1 MNSLSAPTTGGS
13 WGVFSAGGLPCGDEC
28 LDGSLSRAAMFFTRL
43 RAYIA
48 EFRQMQQ
55 LQRELPE
62 KLRVLQE
69 QVKASESAASAQR
82 ELQVKR

>member
-1 MNSLSAPTTGGS
+1 
-13 WGVFSAGGLPCGDEC
+13 
-28 LDGSLSRAAMFFTRL
+28 MFFTRL

-48 EFRQMQQ
+48 EFRQMLQ

>member
-1 MNSLSAPTTGGS
+1 M
-13 WGVFSAGGLPCGDEC
+13 FSAGGLPCGDES